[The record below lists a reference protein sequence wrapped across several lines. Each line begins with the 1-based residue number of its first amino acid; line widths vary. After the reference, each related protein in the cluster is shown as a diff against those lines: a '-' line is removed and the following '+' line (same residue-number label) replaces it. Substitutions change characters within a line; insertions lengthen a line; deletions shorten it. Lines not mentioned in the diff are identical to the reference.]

1 MKIPQKEVYTYED
14 YALLPEGAPY
24 QLIGGKLVMTPS
36 PTTYH
41 QAISMRLGGWIF
53 AFITAKNLGMVFS
66 APIDVYFEE
75 KETYQPDIVF
85 VAKDRFQII
94 EPARINGAP
103 DLVIEILSP
112 STAYYDLKKKA
123 RTYAAHGVKEY
134 WIVDPED
141 KSVEV
146 YVGQEGK
153 FSLNQ
158 RVEAEGKVKSLVLQG
173 FEAEAKEIFAAL

>member
-1 MKIPQKEVYTYED
+1 
-14 YALLPEGAPY
+14 
-24 QLIGGKLVMTPS
+24 
-36 PTTYH
+36 
-41 QAISMRLGGWIF
+41 
-53 AFITAKNLGMVFS
+53 
-66 APIDVYFEE
+66 
-75 KETYQPDIVF
+75 
-85 VAKDRFQII
+85 DRFQII

-158 RVEAEGKVKSLVLQG
+158 RVEAEGKVKSLILQG